1 MQQEL
6 TLAGK
11 TILLAVTG
19 GIAVYKSCELVR
31 LLMKRGADVRVV
43 MTENA
48 AKFVTPLTFEALSGH
63 PVVTSEWDTRS
74 GVMPHIRLSDGALD
88 EDLYQELCLQMF
100 LCIQKFRI

>member
-1 MQQEL
+1 LQQEL
-6 TLAGK
+6 TLKGK
-11 TILLAVTG
+11 TILLAATG

-74 GVMPHIRLSDGALD
+74 GVMPHIRLSCRPRHSKYDREGR
-88 EDLYQELCLQMF
+88 M
-100 LCIQKFRI
+100 RHRG